1 MSAYRVRRP
10 TEEAALAAASRRARP
25 TPSIPA
31 LYADMTTAH
40 RLNDRE
46 GLLLLACRTVRATSL
61 EVGE

>member
-10 TEEAALAAASRRARP
+10 TEGAAVSRAARRPEYRL
-25 TPSIPA
+25 PA
-31 LYADMTTAH
+31 VLADMTTAR

-46 GLLLLACRTVRATSL
+46 GLLLLACRAARATSL